1 VNLLLDTHVFVW
13 WNYAARELGRE
24 AREAI
29 SDPENQVFISAVSVW
44 EIAMKRR
51 AGRLQFSESPS
62 GAIARG
68 GFFPLPISPAHAE
81 RVAELPL
88 LHRDPFD
95 RMLVAQAQLES
106 LTLVTA
112 DARIAAYPVAQ
123 LWAGRRRR

>member
-1 VNLLLDTHVFVW
+1 MNLLLDTHVFVW
-13 WNYAARELGRE
+13 WNFAAGELAKA

-29 SDPENQVFISAVSVW
+29 AASDNQVFVSAVTVW
-44 EIAMKRR
+44 EIAVKRR
-51 AGRLQFSESPS
+51 TGRLQFSASPTD
-62 GAIARG
+62 AIERG

-112 DARIAAYPVAQ
+112 DAKIADYPVAQ

>member
-1 VNLLLDTHVFVW
+1 VNLLLDTHAFVW
-13 WNYAARELGRE
+13 WNFAPRELGTA

-29 SDPENQVFISAVSVW
+29 ADPDNQVFVSAVSVW

-51 AGRLQFSESPS
+51 AGRLQFSASPVD
-62 GAIARG
+62 AIARG

-81 RVAELPL
+81 RVADLPL

-95 RMLVAQAQLES
+95 RMLVAQAQLDS

-112 DARIAAYPVAQ
+112 DAHIAAYPVAQ
-123 LWAGRRRR
+123 LWAGRARR